1 MARKREERRPRRMK
15 KVILVVCEGET
26 EAAYVDFLRQ
36 SYRLP
41 IKIVSK
47 VSGHDVSKRKLDAY
61 RKDLRLF
68 GKEGI
73 TTFLM
78 YDLDIEGIFGK
89 LKHLDASLLLSNP
102 CIELWFLLH
111 CSNQRSELS
120 ADECIRRLQSSD
132 QTWNDYRKP
141 SLNSKQREFLWNNKE
156 DAVQKAEA
164 LKDFENPSSTIYKLI
179 KILDSEINF
188 PSGTKK

>member
-15 KVILVVCEGET
+15 RVILVVCEGET

-89 LKHLDASLLLSNP
+89 LKYLDASLLLSNP

-111 CSNQRSELS
+111 SSDQRGELS

-141 SLNSKQREFLWNNKE
+141 SLSSKQREFLWNNKK
-156 DAVQKAEA
+156 DALQKAKA

-179 KILDSEINF
+179 EILESEINF
-188 PSGTKK
+188 PSGAKK